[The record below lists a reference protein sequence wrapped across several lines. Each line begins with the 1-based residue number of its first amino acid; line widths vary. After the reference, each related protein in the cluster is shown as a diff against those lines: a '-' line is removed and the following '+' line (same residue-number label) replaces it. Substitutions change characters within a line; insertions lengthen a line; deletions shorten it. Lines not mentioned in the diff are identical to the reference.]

1 MVKNPSKVKAFG
13 IHLRR
18 LRESAGMSQQN
29 LADTAEIAKITIQR
43 IENAKYSAT
52 LDMLITISKALQISL
67 SELTD
72 F

>member
-1 MVKNPSKVKAFG
+1 MKNPSKVKAFG

-18 LRESAGMSQQN
+18 LRESVGMSQQD
-29 LADTAEIAKITIQR
+29 LADEAEIAKITIQR
-43 IENAKYSAT
+43 IENAKYAAT
-52 LDMLITISKALQISL
+52 IDMLITISKALDLSL